1 MSMKWM
7 RGPYHNSTVYTFQK
21 LTPPPP
27 TEPNPFRVIVWYG
40 VASLWPPTTYKGC
53 QTPFICMKWIWYEYE
68 VDEGSQSYPTACP
81 Q

>member
-40 VASLWPPTTYKGC
+40 AASL
-53 QTPFICMKWIWYEYE
+53 
-68 VDEGSQSYPTACP
+68 
-81 Q
+81 